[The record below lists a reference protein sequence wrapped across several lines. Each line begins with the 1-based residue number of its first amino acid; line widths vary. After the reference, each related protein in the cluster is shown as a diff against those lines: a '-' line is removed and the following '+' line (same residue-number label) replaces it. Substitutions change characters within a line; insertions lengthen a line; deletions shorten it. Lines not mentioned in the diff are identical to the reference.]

1 MNKKIKI
8 SIIVGVTILIAGL
21 VLVCITRV
29 GKNSDKSMSVDKW
42 KTYTN
47 QEYGFSFKYPPEWK
61 IISLTSFP
69 ERAQL
74 VIGPNEKDFYTFL
87 FQNYKN
93 APTPTPRL
101 AGDESLK
108 SQRELDVLR
117 EGITNNPETKNY
129 NNIFILENNARY
141 SPFDSGFLNEANF
154 FINKDYVYLTSYLP
168 IEDNDCSTIQ
178 NPNAKCYILDEKNY
192 AQRNIANIQA
202 KADEIN
208 KGVVSVEVKKSI
220 ELFNKVLSTI
230 EKL

>member
-1 MNKKIKI
+1 
-8 SIIVGVTILIAGL
+8 
-21 VLVCITRV
+21 
-29 GKNSDKSMSVDKW
+29 
-42 KTYTN
+42 
-47 QEYGFSFKYPPEWK
+47 
-61 IISLTSFP
+61 
-69 ERAQL
+69 
-74 VIGPNEKDFYTFL
+74 
-87 FQNYKN
+87 
-93 APTPTPRL
+93 
-101 AGDESLK
+101 
-108 SQRELDVLR
+108 
-117 EGITNNPETKNY
+117 
-129 NNIFILENNARY
+129 
-141 SPFDSGFLNEANF
+141 LNEANF